1 MFSYAAPRVSAGAGY
16 AMVSDRYLALLGAAA
31 GVERALVLWGAIG
44 DDGTD
49 LDDLVAAAAD
59 TPDAAIVELVDAG
72 SREMRV
78 VVRGEAAARLAGGG
92 AEKRRSDVDA
102 VGDADGQGQ
111 WQRRTARGIT
121 GLELRLSE
129 TDADAQML
137 PFGRG
142 VVRSSL
148 LRWGAPVPA
157 DAPSEAPAPLETRAI
172 DRLPYPGARAADAE
186 PIDDDTTLSVRHA
199 RQPVLRVGDDRIVP
213 LDLPVVLG
221 RALRPAA
228 HPGARLVTLP
238 SPHREISGTHLELRR
253 EGEQLHARD
262 LDSTNGTIV
271 RDADG
276 ATTLLRHGA
285 DALLAVGAVLD
296 LGDDVIV
303 RFEREA

>member
-148 LRWGAPVPA
+148 LRWGAPVPT
-157 DAPSEAPAPLETRAI
+157 DAPGEAPAPLETRAI
-172 DRLPYPGARAADAE
+172 DRLPYPGARADAE